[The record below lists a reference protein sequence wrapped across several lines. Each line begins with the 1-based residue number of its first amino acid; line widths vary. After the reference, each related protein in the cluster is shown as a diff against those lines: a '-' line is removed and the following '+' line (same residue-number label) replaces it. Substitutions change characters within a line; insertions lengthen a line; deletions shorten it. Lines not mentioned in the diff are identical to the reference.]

1 MGGEGGG
8 EGGLSRNY
16 WYTTGPPTQMPH
28 FILQGYGWHP
38 LLVYT
43 YQSNTWMIDDLD
55 TFGVV
60 VGEQLSVQSEREEC
74 AVPVAEHAAFATA
87 IAEGNA
93 ARALHFD
100 AQTNHNYLM
109 AMLTDVDGCVGN
121 NHDSSVDICD
131 AWNLRGLQHQ
141 VRHEVADQA
150 EVIGLLERCEDDGQQ
165 EAARAREG
173 VPLEVWTSQM
183 QAMRDC
189 KDRAERT
196 DRALSKTQSRL
207 SPALVP
213 QRTIADSVLPAT
225 NEAAKWW
232 LAEGPQ
238 ACNLFK
244 WHVVQ
249 AQAHAQDAV

>member
-1 MGGEGGG
+1 MTAFTRSYESVEGEGCEG
-8 EGGLSRNY
+8 EGREGEGVERERAAGVVWEGAREGCPGIIGTPQATNMTLA
-16 WYTTGPPTQMPH
+16 TPPTNAPFH
-28 FILQGYGWHP
+28 LQGYGWHP

-93 ARALHFD
+93 ARTLHFD

-131 AWNLRGLQHQ
+131 AWNLRGLQH
-141 VRHEVADQA
+141 VRCVTRWPTRLRSSA
-150 EVIGLLERCEDDGQQ
+150 LL
-165 EAARAREG
+165 
-173 VPLEVWTSQM
+173 S
-183 QAMRDC
+183 
-189 KDRAERT
+189 
-196 DRALSKTQSRL
+196 
-207 SPALVP
+207 
-213 QRTIADSVLPAT
+213 
-225 NEAAKWW
+225 AAKMMGNRRR
-232 LAEGPQ
+232 LVHVK
-238 ACNLFK
+238 ACLWRCGRRK
-244 WHVVQ
+244 CRP
-249 AQAHAQDAV
+249 